1 MTPFANMDVSLIHVP
16 VDNYSRRNFEVAA
29 EKMGM
34 ELEEYVNVCAIRVTE
49 AILAQFFGN
58 RPVGG
63 YAFELPRP
71 HPKTASGAVSESL
84 PSQGL
89 ALKMAVAMDPEVE
102 KDFQK
107 AKKRR
112 RRKSR
117 RKDRR

>member
-1 MTPFANMDVSLIHVP
+1 MTPLRTRDYSMLHVP

-34 ELEEYVNVCAIRVTE
+34 EVEDYLVTCGIRVTE
-49 AILAQFFGN
+49 AILGQFFGQ

-63 YAFELPRP
+63 YAFELPRT
-71 HPKTASGAVSESL
+71 HPKTASRAVSESL

-89 ALKMAVAMDPEVE
+89 ALK
-102 KDFQK
+102 K
-107 AKKRR
+107 ARKRR